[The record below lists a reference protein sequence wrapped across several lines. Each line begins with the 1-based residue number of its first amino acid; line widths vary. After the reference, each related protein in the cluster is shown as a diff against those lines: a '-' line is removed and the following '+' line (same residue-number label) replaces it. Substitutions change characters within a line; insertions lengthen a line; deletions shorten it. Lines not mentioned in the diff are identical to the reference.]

1 MKKVKTGFLALLA
14 VAALLFAGA
23 TGAAT
28 VQAAEDPDGVGDVL
42 IYPLYLADGT
52 AFTEFTLV
60 NTANVTQPVHIQI
73 RSQGDSQ
80 DQLDFCICLTGND
93 VYKAKISS
101 DGAGGAILETL
112 NDVDHVSANVDCRA
126 PETAGLTE
134 ADTSDCAYGTQ
145 KGYIVAYAIA
155 DCDIPDEMATNAT
168 IMGNTRIIE
177 TATSKIMALNA
188 VAIDEPE
195 GTSPSFEDIQDE
207 LCKDELYMIWEY
219 EKTAAVLTVPS
230 IGDTDPINNEM
241 ELVGA
246 DKEGDISNE
255 LEGCGLVQLTDDF
268 ERMYDLDEVLLA
280 QQSPHYYPANE
291 VSIVNFADAGKNT
304 DSTNFYING
313 SAKYWGLNMTS
324 ADLTEGW
331 TRWVI
336 PDNPTNEENEDKMA
350 KLKNVVC
357 TYFISTNN
365 SLAWMPCQ
373 YEVCSGGGE

>member
-23 TGAAT
+23 TM

-42 IYPLYLADGT
+42 IYPLYLANGT

-73 RSQGDSQ
+73 RSQGNSQ

-112 NDVDHVSANVDCRA
+112 SDVDHVSANEDCRA

-145 KGYIVAYAIA
+145 KGYIVAYAVT
-155 DCDIPDEMATNAT
+155 DCDDPNNMAANGT

-188 VAIDEPE
+188 VAVEANETTPTFGE
-195 GTSPSFEDIQDE
+195 VQAALE
-207 LCKDELYMIWEY
+207 KDELYMIWEF
-219 EKTAAVLTVPS
+219 EETAAVLTVPS
-230 IGDTDPINNEM
+230 IGNTTATNDGL

-246 DKEGDISNE
+246 DAEGNIDDE

-268 ERMYDLDEVLLA
+268 EKMYDLDEVLLA

-291 VSIVNFADAGKNT
+291 VSIVNFADAGSNT

-313 SAKYWGLNMTS
+313 GAAHWGLNMTS
-324 ADLTEGW
+324 AELTEGW

-336 PDNPTNEENEDKMA
+336 PSNPTNGENSADEMA

-373 YEVCSGGGE
+373 YLEGTPAP

>member
-1 MKKVKTGFLALLA
+1 MKKVKIGLLALLA
-14 VAALLFAGA
+14 VVALLFAGA
-23 TGAAT
+23 TL
-28 VQAAEDPDGVGDVL
+28 VQAAEEADGVGNVL
-42 IYPLYLADGT
+42 IYPLYLADST

-60 NTANVTQPVHIQI
+60 NLENTAAGDTTEAVHIQI

-80 DQLDFCICLTGND
+80 DQLDFCICLTEND

-112 NDVDHVSANVDCRA
+112 NDVDHVGANVNCRA

-145 KGYIVAYAIA
+145 KGYIVAYAVSGCGNHTI
-155 DCDIPDEMATNAT
+155 ETNASM
-168 IMGNTRIIE
+168 MGNTRIIE

-188 VAIDEPE
+188 VAVQTDANPPTF
-195 GTSPSFEDIQDE
+195 GDVQDA
-207 LCKDELYMIWEY
+207 LNKDELYMIWEF

-230 IGDTDPINNEM
+230 LGDTGPINDDLD
-241 ELVGA
+241 LVGA
-246 DKEGDISNE
+246 DDEGNICDE
-255 LEGCGLVQLTDDF
+255 LKGCGLAQLTTDF
-268 ERMYDLDEVLLA
+268 EEMYDLDEVLLA
-280 QQSPHYYPANE
+280 RQSPHYYPANE

-313 SAKYWGLNMTS
+313 SAKYWGLNLTS
-324 ADLTEGW
+324 AELTEGW
-331 TRWVI
+331 TRWTI
-336 PDNPTNEENEDKMA
+336 PDKDQNGDSLDALHK
-350 KLKNVVC
+350 VVC

-373 YEVCSGGGE
+373 YEACSGK

>member
-1 MKKVKTGFLALLA
+1 MKKVKIGLLALLA
-14 VAALLFAGA
+14 VVALLFAGA
-23 TGAAT
+23 TL
-28 VQAAEDPDGVGDVL
+28 VQAAEEADGVGNVL
-42 IYPLYLADGT
+42 IYPLYLADST

-60 NTANVTQPVHIQI
+60 NLENTAAGDTTEAVHIQI

-80 DQLDFCICLTGND
+80 DQLDFCICLTEND

-112 NDVDHVSANVDCRA
+112 NDVDHVGANVNCRA

-145 KGYIVAYAIA
+145 KGYIVAYAVT
-155 DCDIPDEMATNAT
+155 DCNNQNTIDSNASL
-168 IMGNTRIIE
+168 MGNTRIIE

-188 VAIDEPE
+188 VAVQTDATPTFGEV
-195 GTSPSFEDIQDE
+195 QDA
-207 LCKDELYMIWEY
+207 LNKDKLYMIWEF

-230 IGDTDPINNEM
+230 LGDTATNDGLD
-241 ELVGA
+241 LVGA
-246 DKEGDISNE
+246 DDEGNICDE
-255 LEGCGLVQLTDDF
+255 LKGCGLAQLTTDF
-268 ERMYDLDEVLLA
+268 EEMYDLDEVLLA
-280 QQSPHYYPANE
+280 RQSPHYYPANE

-313 SAKYWGLNMTS
+313 SAKYWGLNLTS
-324 ADLTEGW
+324 AELTEGW
-331 TRWVI
+331 TRWTI
-336 PDNPTNEENEDKMA
+336 PDKDQNGDSLSA
-350 KLKNVVC
+350 LHNVVC

-373 YEVCSGGGE
+373 YEVCSGK

>member
-23 TGAAT
+23 TM

-42 IYPLYLADGT
+42 IYPLYLANGT

-73 RSQGDSQ
+73 RSQGNSQ

-112 NDVDHVSANVDCRA
+112 SDVDHVSANEDCRA

-145 KGYIVAYAIA
+145 KGYIVAYAVT
-155 DCDIPDEMATNAT
+155 DCDDPNNMAANGT

-188 VAIDEPE
+188 VAVEANETTPTF
-195 GTSPSFEDIQDE
+195 GGVQAA
-207 LCKDELYMIWEY
+207 LCKDELYMIWEF

-230 IGDTDPINNEM
+230 IGDANASNAGL

-246 DKEGDISNE
+246 DAEGNIDDE

-268 ERMYDLDEVLLA
+268 EKMYDLDEVLLA

-291 VSIVNFADAGKNT
+291 VSIVNFADAGSNT

-313 SAKYWGLNMTS
+313 GAAHWGLNMTS
-324 ADLTEGW
+324 AELTEGW

-336 PDNPTNEENEDKMA
+336 PSNPTNGENSADEMA

-373 YEVCSGGGE
+373 YLEGTPAP

>member
-14 VAALLFAGA
+14 AVALLFAGA
-23 TGAAT
+23 TM
-28 VQAAEDPDGVGDVL
+28 VQAAEDPDGVGNVL
-42 IYPLYLADGT
+42 IYPLYLADSA

-60 NTANVTQPVHIQI
+60 NTADVMQPVHIAI

-112 NDVDHVSANVDCRA
+112 NDVDHVSANLDCRG
-126 PETAGLTE
+126 PVTAGLTE
-134 ADTSDCAYGTQ
+134 ADLSDCGYGTQ
-145 KGYIVAYAIA
+145 KGYIVAYTVV
-155 DCDIPDEMATNAT
+155 DCDSPDALDDNNT

-188 VAIDEPE
+188 VAVNATV
-195 GTSPSFEDIQDE
+195 GNFTSAQNALVKS
-207 LCKDELYMIWEY
+207 ELYMIWEF

-230 IGDTDPINNEM
+230 IGDTPPANEGM

-246 DKEGDISNE
+246 DEDGNLDDE
-255 LEGCGLVQLTDDF
+255 LEGCGLVQLTTDF
-268 ERMYDLDEVLLA
+268 EEMYDLDEVLLA
-280 QQSPHYYPANE
+280 QQSPNYYPANE
-291 VSIVNFADAGKNT
+291 VSIVNFADAGSNT
-304 DSTNFYING
+304 DSTNFFING

-324 ADLTEGW
+324 ASLTEGW

-336 PDNPTNEENEDKMA
+336 PASASPDTNA
-350 KLKNVVC
+350 LRNVVC

-373 YEVCSGGGE
+373 YKEGVVE